1 MNGAGAGRS
10 TSSRGRTSVAALL
23 CLAATACG
31 DSGPTTPPTPTPVP
45 GRWLGAQVIDGG
57 APTLANCNGA
67 MAPVGGMDG
76 SGRTTASWLS
86 DCLIEVA
93 ATSLGQ
99 PWGPPSP
106 LGGLPPGSP
115 ANWLWEPGLAVN
127 RGGVALVVW
136 ATQESAAEGRQ
147 LFSRRLDPVAG
158 WTGAERI
165 DGGEARRASTAYAPS
180 LALDEGGNG
189 LALWDSEGIVAARL
203 VAAGGWLPPERIAGS
218 PSSVPK
224 VFLDAGGR
232 GFATWTLRGEAY
244 ARRFE
249 PTGGWGETTL
259 FTPDAG
265 WSFSGWGDLAFD
277 AAGEALLVWP
287 QTQGSIGPT
296 RVWSARYAG
305 GRWSALGAVSTG
317 SGSAVNPHVGIDGS
331 GVGTAT
337 WNEPPAGIASARWER
352 GAWGAPRLVVSVP
365 SAGPVRLAVSA
376 GGDAMV
382 TWRESAENGPSRA
395 YAVRLAG
402 GSWGAPAA
410 LQASGHPSDDPM
422 VAIDPCGN
430 AVAIWSE
437 VEASRKRVW
446 ANRFETTCSSGGATR
461 RD

>member
-1 MNGAGAGRS
+1 M
-10 TSSRGRTSVAALL
+10 
-23 CLAATACG
+23 
-31 DSGPTTPPTPTPVP
+31 P
-45 GRWLGAQVIDGG
+45 GRWAGAQRIDGS
-57 APTLANCNGA
+57 APTNPNCNGA
-67 MAPVGGMDG
+67 IAPVAGMDA
-76 SGRTTASWLS
+76 SGRAVATWLS
-86 DCLIEVA
+86 DCSIWVA
-93 ATSLGQ
+93 GASRGQ
-99 PWGPPSP
+99 AWGPPSP

-165 DGGEARRASTAYAPS
+165 EGGEARRASTAYPPS

-189 LALWDSEGIVAARL
+189 LAVWDSEGIVAARL
-203 VAAGGWLPPERIAGS
+203 VAAGGWLPPERIAGP

-232 GFATWTLRGEAY
+232 GFAAWTLRGEAY
-244 ARRFE
+244 VRRFD
-249 PTGGWGETTL
+249 PAGGWVGETR
-259 FTPDAG
+259 FTPEAG
-265 WSFSGWGDLAFD
+265 WSFSGSGDVAFD
-277 AAGEALLVWP
+277 SAGQALLVWW
-287 QTQGSIGPT
+287 QTQGSVGPD
-296 RVWSARYAG
+296 RIWSAAYAG
-305 GRWSALGAVSTG
+305 GRWSAGVVVST
-317 SGSAVNPHVGIDGS
+317 AATRAFNPRIGVDGS
-331 GVGTAT
+331 GVGTAA
-337 WNEPPAGIASARWER
+337 WNESQAGIVSARWER
-352 GAWGAPRLVVSVP
+352 GAWGPPRLVASAP

-395 YAVRLAG
+395 FAARLAG
-402 GSWGAPAA
+402 GSWGSPAA
-410 LQASGHPSDDPM
+410 LQTSGNPVDDPM

-437 VEASRKRVW
+437 LEASRKRVW
-446 ANRFETTCSSGGATR
+446 ANRFETTCSGGGATR